1 MKCYWTVNSSY
12 WPPLRVNQYEV
23 NTSWPPQQVN
33 SFTILKTKN
42 QFILLCWKKTIKVYL
57 HQLLDQPS
65 QWQTSQQAGPCSVP
79 KFTNTSI
86 TVKHLLIK
94 NKNINQSKSSLLIW
108 HYVSYLFLFIFDF
121 SLLIF
126 TIFMWALIFNML
138 TFSSCPY
145 TGPGSSVDRV
155 SAPGNGR
162 SQVRSRA
169 TTYQSR

>member
-1 MKCYWTVNSSY
+1 MT
-12 WPPLRVNQYEV
+12 
-23 NTSWPPQQVN
+23 TSTKVN

-42 QFILLCWKKTIKVYL
+42 QFILLCWKKNMAYV

-108 HYVSYLFLFIFDF
+108 HYVSYLFLFID
-121 SLLIF
+121 LI
-126 TIFMWALIFNML
+126 A
-138 TFSSCPY
+138 
-145 TGPGSSVDRV
+145 
-155 SAPGNGR
+155 
-162 SQVRSRA
+162 SQVIVPCQTFYPPVNLHVFWPKA
-169 TTYQSR
+169 TSNDILPLCHCLCPVVVLCNYVTVYLEICQMSSKSTFTLSSDTFD